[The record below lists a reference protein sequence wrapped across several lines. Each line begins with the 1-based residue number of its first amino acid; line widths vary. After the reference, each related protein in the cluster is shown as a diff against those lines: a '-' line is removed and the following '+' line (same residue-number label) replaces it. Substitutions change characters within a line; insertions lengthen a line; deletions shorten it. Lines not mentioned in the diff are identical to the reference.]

1 MLENVPGS
9 RVTLAST
16 ANPHEVEVE
25 FPDFPYLGI
34 WTKAGQDDA
43 RYLCLEPWSALP
55 DAHFSPRELAEK
67 PGVRVLA
74 PGKCATLAYRMTFR

>member
-1 MLENVPGS
+1 M
-9 RVTLAST
+9 TLAST
-16 ANPHEVEVE
+16 ANPYEVEVE

-74 PGKCATLAYRMTFR
+74 PGERATLAYRMTFR